1 MLLESWMPKEL
12 VYWGGK
18 REGFSKYVTRE
29 RAKELNDR
37 FEERYYWRLS
47 CE

>member
-1 MLLESWMPKEL
+1 VLLESWIPKEL
-12 VYWGGK
+12 VYWEDRWG
-18 REGFSKYVTRE
+18 GFSKFVTRE
-29 RAKELNDR
+29 RAKELKDR